1 MKNLLTLHEAIVI
14 ALINIDKE
22 SFTATFEEIAKYIEK
37 RNLYTERK
45 SEIDLSKQ
53 IMLRSTKSKGQY
65 LYLFEQIKENS
76 IKLKS
81 MN

>member
-1 MKNLLTLHEAIVI
+1 MKNLLTLHKAIVI

-22 SFTATFEEIAKYIEK
+22 SFTATFEEIAKYIKK

-45 SEIDLSKQ
+45 GEIDLNKQ

-65 LYLFEQIKENS
+65 LYLFEKIKENS